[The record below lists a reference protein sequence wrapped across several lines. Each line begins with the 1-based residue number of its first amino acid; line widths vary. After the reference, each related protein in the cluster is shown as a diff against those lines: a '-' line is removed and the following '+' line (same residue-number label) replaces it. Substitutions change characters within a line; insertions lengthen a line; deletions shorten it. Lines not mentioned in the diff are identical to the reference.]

1 MTNRFIH
8 RKAVMFSPLL
18 LLGLI
23 LLLGAASP
31 AISAATDLPPRPTA
45 EPTPVPTAT
54 PVQDEPHNPGATIS
68 LYVPDGLTTMWTV
81 VQWQDAFGGWH
92 DVDGWRGH
100 LDDGQGQ
107 MKIWWVAPKDFN
119 TGPFRWQVYSSDENG
134 RSLGNSETFNLPGGV
149 NDIVYVQIDLAP

>member
-1 MTNRFIH
+1 
-8 RKAVMFSPLL
+8 
-18 LLGLI
+18 
-23 LLLGAASP
+23 
-31 AISAATDLPPRPTA
+31 
-45 EPTPVPTAT
+45 VPTAT
-54 PVQDEPHNPGATIS
+54 PVQDEPYNPGATIW

-134 RSLGNSETFNLPGGV
+134 RLLGYSETFNLPGGV